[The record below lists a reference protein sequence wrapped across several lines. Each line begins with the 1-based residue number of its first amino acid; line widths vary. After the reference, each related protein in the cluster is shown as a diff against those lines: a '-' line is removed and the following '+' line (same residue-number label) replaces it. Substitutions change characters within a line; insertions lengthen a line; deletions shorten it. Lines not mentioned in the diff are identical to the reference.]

1 MNLSNY
7 TARNGTIYSDVFIV
21 LSKLTV
27 SNSLTSDL
35 NLKSKQLEQSKKT
48 ATVQAQ
54 FLVFKDQQAFDGDFY
69 AIEELKL
76 LNPYYNPEHKHSNKF
91 VSILQFKV
99 DSELEMEEAKLIAF
113 ERLKEHLN
121 TA

>member
-1 MNLSNY
+1 MIISNY
-7 TARNGTIYSDVFIV
+7 TARNGTIYTDVFIT
-21 LSKLTV
+21 LSKLIV
-27 SNSLTSDL
+27 SNSSTIEL
-35 NLKSKQLEQSKKT
+35 NLKSKQLEQSLKA

-54 FLVFKDQQAFDGDFY
+54 FLVFKDQQAFDDDFD

>member
-7 TARNGTIYSDVFIV
+7 TARNGTIYSNVFII

-27 SNSLTSDL
+27 SNSSTSDL
-35 NLKSKQLEQSKKT
+35 NLESKQLEPSQKAS
-48 ATVQAQ
+48 TVQAQ
-54 FLVFKDQQAFDGDFY
+54 FLVFKDQQAFDNDFD

-113 ERLKEHLN
+113 ERLKEHLKV
-121 TA
+121 A

>member
-1 MNLSNY
+1 M
-7 TARNGTIYSDVFIV
+7 
-21 LSKLTV
+21 
-27 SNSLTSDL
+27 NSLKRLQRFKL
-35 NLKSKQLEQSKKT
+35 NFWCLKN
-48 ATVQAQ
+48 
-54 FLVFKDQQAFDGDFY
+54 QQAFDDDFD

-113 ERLKEHLN
+113 ERLKEHLKV
-121 TA
+121 A

>member
-35 NLKSKQLEQSKKT
+35 NLKLKQLEQSQKA

-54 FLVFKDQQAFDGDFY
+54 FLVFKESASF
-69 AIEELKL
+69 
-76 LNPYYNPEHKHSNKF
+76 
-91 VSILQFKV
+91 
-99 DSELEMEEAKLIAF
+99 
-113 ERLKEHLN
+113 
-121 TA
+121 